1 MQSVQSSRHKAADAK
16 VVDRCPVQND
26 AVLEEASCCLLFQD
40 FKMRHAAYSGLQ
52 PSACVLDEASH
63 CEYTDTQ
70 HPVSLSLLHPHPVSP
85 YAVQNNSPV
94 ALLQVAKVGVHS
106 SHLLDI
112 QCIPSKWV
120 RAECHKSGLDI
131 DRPFRVIRLLMRH
144 LQSLPDGQYML
155 AHQAGASA
163 VTCFRA
169 APDGLLDGQVG
180 VLQASGSLH
189 THCPANASAYMH

>member
-1 MQSVQSSRHKAADAK
+1 MDREVNHVQSAQISRLKAADAK
-16 VVDRCPVQND
+16 AVDRQPVHDN
-26 AVLEEASCCLLFQD
+26 AVLAEASCSVVSAFHD
-40 FKMRHAAYSGLQ
+40 IAYSYTVLQ
-52 PSACVLDEASH
+52 ASACVADATSH
-63 CEYTDTQ
+63 CVTQ
-70 HPVSLSLLHPHPVSP
+70 IHSTRSHPVLPN
-85 YAVQNNSPV
+85 AVQNTKSIT
-94 ALLQVAKVGVHS
+94 LLQVAKVGVHS

-144 LQSLPDGQYML
+144 LQSLPEGQYML

-163 VTCFRA
+163 VVCFRA

-180 VLQASGSLH
+180 LLQAL
-189 THCPANASAYMH
+189 